1 MTRNWNIFNDN
12 SEENYDVANEITYN
26 TEVLTSSLSNY
37 NDTYVLVR
45 GNITIIEHK
54 ATQIKF
60 KNYVPFTKCITKI
73 DGTAI
78 DDAEDLDLVIPIYNL
93 IEYSSNYSEATGSL
107 WFYSKMKQL
116 ILMQILLIA
125 IISNLSS
132 IRLNYSKTLKLME
145 KIKFLKM

>member
-26 TEVLTSSLSNY
+26 TEVVTSSLSNY
-37 NDTYVLVR
+37 KDTYVLVR

-60 KNYVPFTKCITKI
+60 KNCVPFTKCITKI

-132 IRLNYSKTLKLME
+132 IKLNYSKTLKLME
-145 KIKFLKM
+145 KMEF